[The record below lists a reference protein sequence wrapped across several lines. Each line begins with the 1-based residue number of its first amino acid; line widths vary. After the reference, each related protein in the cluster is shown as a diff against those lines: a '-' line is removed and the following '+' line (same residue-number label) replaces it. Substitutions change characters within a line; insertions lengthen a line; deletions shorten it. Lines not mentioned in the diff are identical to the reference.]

1 MEKFDLFRDI
11 AERTG
16 GDIYIGV
23 VGPVRTG
30 KSTFIKR
37 FMELLVL
44 PNIAD
49 GPEKERALDELPQSG
64 GGRTIMTTE
73 PKFIPEEAVEVTVKD
88 NTTLRIRL
96 VDCVGYCVPGALGY
110 EEEEGPRM
118 VETPWFEEPVPFQE
132 AAEAGT
138 RKVISEH
145 STIGLVITT
154 DGTITEIPRENY
166 EDAEQRVITELREL
180 GKPYVIVLN
189 SVLPEAAET
198 RALAGELQ
206 ERYQVPVL
214 PMDVARLSLDDI
226 YTTLQ
231 EVLYEFPVVEVNVDL
246 PSWVETLEADHWLR
260 QKFSGA
266 IAEAVAK
273 IKRVRD
279 IDEAIEVL
287 EGCELVRTA
296 ILAAL
301 DLGTGVGRIQVVP
314 QEGLLYRVMEEITG
328 VPMADEADLLQ
339 TLREFTFAKR
349 EYDKVADALRDVER
363 TGYGIVPPQLEEMI
377 LEEPELVR
385 HGNRF
390 GVRLRASAPS
400 LHLIRADV
408 KAEISPIVGTERQC
422 EELVQYLTEEFEDNP
437 AKLWQANLFG
447 KSLHEL
453 VKDGIRNKL
462 YRMPENAQEKLQE
475 TLERIVNE
483 GGGGLIC
490 IIL

>member
-1 MEKFDLFRDI
+1 MSSSSIL
-11 AERTG
+11 
-16 GDIYIGV
+16 
-23 VGPVRTG
+23 
-30 KSTFIKR
+30 
-37 FMELLVL
+37 
-44 PNIAD
+44 
-49 GPEKERALDELPQSG
+49 
-64 GGRTIMTTE
+64 
-73 PKFIPEEAVEVTVKD
+73 
-88 NTTLRIRL
+88 
-96 VDCVGYCVPGALGY
+96 YC
-110 EEEEGPRM
+110 PR
-118 VETPWFEEPVPFQE
+118 P
-132 AAEAGT
+132 
-138 RKVISEH
+138 
-145 STIGLVITT
+145 
-154 DGTITEIPRENY
+154 
-166 EDAEQRVITELREL
+166 
-180 GKPYVIVLN
+180 
-189 SVLPEAAET
+189 ET
-198 RALAGELQ
+198 RALAEELQ

-231 EVLYEFPVVEVNVDL
+231 EVLYEFPVGEVSIDL
-246 PSWVETLEADHWLR
+246 PLWVESLEADHWLR
-260 QKFSGA
+260 QKFTTASQ
-266 IAEAVAK
+266 EAVAR

-279 IDEAIEVL
+279 IDDAIDSL
-287 EGCELVRTA
+287 EDYDFVHNA
-296 ILAAL
+296 ILVAL
-301 DLGTGVGRIQVVP
+301 DLGTGVGRIKLFP
-314 QEGLLYRVMEEITG
+314 QEGLLYKVMEEITG
-328 VPMADEADLLQ
+328 VPLADEADLLRL
-339 TLREFTFAKR
+339 LREYAFAKR

-363 TGYGIVPPQLEEMI
+363 TGYGIVPPQLDEMI

-400 LHLIRADV
+400 LHMIRANV
-408 KAEISPIVGTERQC
+408 KAEVSPIVGTERQC

>member
-1 MEKFDLFRDI
+1 
-11 AERTG
+11 
-16 GDIYIGV
+16 
-23 VGPVRTG
+23 
-30 KSTFIKR
+30 
-37 FMELLVL
+37 
-44 PNIAD
+44 
-49 GPEKERALDELPQSG
+49 
-64 GGRTIMTTE
+64 
-73 PKFIPEEAVEVTVKD
+73 
-88 NTTLRIRL
+88 
-96 VDCVGYCVPGALGY
+96 
-110 EEEEGPRM
+110 M
-118 VETPWFEEPVPFQE
+118 VETPWFEEAVPFQE

-145 STIGLVITT
+145 STIGLVVTT

-166 EDAEQRVITELREL
+166 EEAELRVIEELQEL
-180 GKPYVIVLN
+180 GKPYVVVLN
-189 SVLPEAAET
+189 SVLPEAPET
-198 RALAGELQ
+198 RALAEELQ

-231 EVLYEFPVVEVNVDL
+231 EVLYEFPVGEVSIDL
-246 PSWVETLEADHWLR
+246 PLWVESLEADHWLR
-260 QKFSGA
+260 QKFTTASQ
-266 IAEAVAK
+266 EAVAR

-279 IDEAIEVL
+279 IDDAIDSL
-287 EGCELVRTA
+287 EDYDFVHNA
-296 ILAAL
+296 ILVAL
-301 DLGTGVGRIQVVP
+301 DLGTGVGRIKLFP
-314 QEGLLYRVMEEITG
+314 QEGLLYKVMEEITG
-328 VPMADEADLLQ
+328 VPLADEADLLRL
-339 TLREFTFAKR
+339 LREYAFAKR

-363 TGYGIVPPQLEEMI
+363 TGYGIVPPQLDEMI

-400 LHLIRADV
+400 LHMIRADV
-408 KAEISPIVGTERQC
+408 KAEVSPIVGTERQC

>member
-73 PKFIPEEAVEVTVKD
+73 PKFIPEEAVEVTIKE
-88 NTTLRIRL
+88 NTTLRIRM
-96 VDCVGYCVPGALGY
+96 VDCVGYCVQGALGY
-110 EEEEGPRM
+110 EEEAGPRM
-118 VETPWFEEPVPFQE
+118 VQTPWFEEAVPFQE

-138 RKVISEH
+138 KKVISEH

-166 EDAEQRVITELREL
+166 EEAEQRVIEELQEL

-189 SVLPEAAET
+189 SVLPEAPET
-198 RALAGELQ
+198 RAMAEELQ

-231 EVLYEFPVVEVNVDL
+231 EVLYEFPVGEVNVDL
-246 PSWVETLEADHWLR
+246 PAWVETLDTDHWLR
-260 QKFSGA
+260 QKFTGA
-266 IAEAVAK
+266 TQEAVSR

-279 IDEAIEVL
+279 IDQAIDVFENYDF
-287 EGCELVRTA
+287 VRNA

-301 DLGTGVGRIQVVP
+301 DLGSGIGRIRIIP
-314 QEGLLYRVMEEITG
+314 QEGLLYKVMEEITG
-328 VPMADEADLLQ
+328 APLANEADLLRL
-339 TLREFTFAKR
+339 LREYTFAKR

-363 TGYGIVPPQLEEMI
+363 TGYGIVQPQLDEMI

-400 LHLIRADV
+400 LHMIRADI
-408 KAEISPIVGTERQC
+408 KAEVSPIVGTEKQC

-437 AKLWQANLFG
+437 AKLWQSNIFG
-447 KSLHEL
+447 KSLHE
-453 VKDGIRNKL
+453 
-462 YRMPENAQEKLQE
+462 
-475 TLERIVNE
+475 
-483 GGGGLIC
+483 
-490 IIL
+490 

>member
-73 PKFIPEEAVEVTVKD
+73 PKFIPEEAVEVTIKE
-88 NTTLRIRL
+88 NTTLRIRM
-96 VDCVGYCVPGALGY
+96 VDCVGYCVQGALGY
-110 EEEEGPRM
+110 EEEAGPRM
-118 VETPWFEEPVPFQE
+118 VQTPWFEEAVPFQE

-138 RKVISEH
+138 KKVISEH

-166 EDAEQRVITELREL
+166 EEAEQRVIEELQEL

-189 SVLPEAAET
+189 SVLPEAPET
-198 RALAGELQ
+198 RAMAEELQ

-231 EVLYEFPVVEVNVDL
+231 EVLYEFPVGEVNVDL
-246 PSWVETLEADHWLR
+246 PAWVETLDTDHWLR
-260 QKFSGA
+260 QKFTGA
-266 IAEAVAK
+266 TQEAVSR

-279 IDEAIEVL
+279 IDQAIDVFENYDF
-287 EGCELVRTA
+287 VRNA

-301 DLGTGVGRIQVVP
+301 DLGSGIGRIRIIP
-314 QEGLLYRVMEEITG
+314 QEGLLYKVMEEITG
-328 VPMADEADLLQ
+328 APLANEADLLRL
-339 TLREFTFAKR
+339 LREYTFAKR

-363 TGYGIVPPQLEEMI
+363 TGYGIVQPQLDEMI

-400 LHLIRADV
+400 LHMIRADI
-408 KAEISPIVGTERQC
+408 KAEVSPIVGTEKQC

-437 AKLWQANLFG
+437 AKLWQSNIFG